1 MKGGDPMIAFKSIL
15 RIFWTSLVL
24 FVWVFPALG
33 SEISDGFSER
43 FNSLVPPKS
52 SSVHS
57 DYLFEQI
64 SLGSA
69 YTVRV
74 LDMIHT
80 QNRELNEKYDLLLE
94 RNDTMIRQNKEM
106 IELLKK
112 IEKAGHPQL

>member
-1 MKGGDPMIAFKSIL
+1 MKIFKWIL
-15 RIFWTSLVL
+15 RIACTSLAIFLWVL
-24 FVWVFPALG
+24 PASG
-33 SEISDGFSER
+33 SEISDGFTER
-43 FNSLVPPKS
+43 YNSLVPPQS

-64 SLGSA
+64 SLGSE

-74 LDMIHT
+74 LDMIHS

-94 RNDTMIRQNKEM
+94 RSDTMIRQNNEM

-112 IEKAGHPQL
+112 IEKAGRP